1 MQRAA
6 ATRVKTTKSIDPTSG
21 ADAGRQPDNAAR
33 MALIERSLLVL
44 LLIGL
49 FVGVLAV
56 VKPFMTAM
64 LFGMSV
70 ATAGWPVRQALVH
83 RGLGRGIAAT
93 LLLIASLALIA
104 FPLLIVAP
112 NLVEQLTDGIQRM
125 QAYFAVSPAQP
136 EWVGGLPLVGR
147 HLSRAWTRLAESQG
161 NLEVLAAPY
170 IGSIEQMV
178 IAAARALADSVL
190 QVILSLIVAT
200 VFWLNG
206 DALVAVLHESLRRL
220 GGATGELTLDIAG
233 LAIRGVAYGVLGTAA
248 IQALLLTV
256 GLAVA
261 GIPGAAMLGFV
272 GLLLAISQIGAPLIV
287 LIWGG
292 AAWWLFAQD
301 YPAWGGLMIAWG
313 LVVSTIDNFI
323 KPWLIGFGVQM
334 PLSLTLLGVLGGFA
348 TFGFLG
354 LFIGPTLIAVLFTL
368 LQAWREAAAD
378 S

>member
-1 MQRAA
+1 
-6 ATRVKTTKSIDPTSG
+6 
-21 ADAGRQPDNAAR
+21 
-33 MALIERSLLVL
+33 
-44 LLIGL
+44 
-49 FVGVLAV
+49 
-56 VKPFMTAM
+56 M

-83 RGLGRGIAAT
+83 RGLGRGMAAT

-104 FPLLIVAP
+104 LPLLIVAP

-125 QAYFAVSPAQP
+125 QAYFAVAPAQP
-136 EWVGGLPLVGR
+136 EWIGGVPLVGH
-147 HLSRAWTRLAESQG
+147 HLSRAWSRLVESQG

-178 IAAARALADSVL
+178 IVAARALADSVL
-190 QVILSLIVAT
+190 QVILSLIIAT

-206 DALVAVLHESLRRL
+206 DALIAVLHESLRRL
-220 GGATGELTLDIAG
+220 GGATGELTLDVAG

-248 IQALLLTV
+248 IQALLLTI

-261 GIPGAAMLGFV
+261 GIPAATMLGFV
-272 GLLLAISQIGAPLIV
+272 GLLLAVSQVGAPLIV

>member
-1 MQRAA
+1 
-6 ATRVKTTKSIDPTSG
+6 V
-21 ADAGRQPDNAAR
+21 
-33 MALIERSLLVL
+33 
-44 LLIGL
+44 
-49 FVGVLAV
+49 
-56 VKPFMTAM
+56 
-64 LFGMSV
+64 
-70 ATAGWPVRQALVH
+70 
-83 RGLGRGIAAT
+83 
-93 LLLIASLALIA
+93 
-104 FPLLIVAP
+104 
-112 NLVEQLTDGIQRM
+112 
-125 QAYFAVSPAQP
+125 
-136 EWVGGLPLVGR
+136 PLVGH
-147 HLSRAWTRLAESQG
+147 HLSRAWTRLVESQG

-178 IAAARALADSVL
+178 IVAARALADSVI
-190 QVILSLIVAT
+190 QVILSLIIAT

-206 DALVAVLHESLRRL
+206 DALVSVLHESLRRL
-220 GGATGELTLDIAG
+220 GGATGELTLDVAG

-248 IQALLLTV
+248 IQALLLTM

-261 GIPGAAMLGFV
+261 GIPGATMLGFV
-272 GLLLAISQIGAPLIV
+272 GLLLAVSQIGAPLIV

-292 AAWWLFAQD
+292 AAWWLFALD
-301 YPAWGGLMIAWG
+301 YPVWGGLMIAWG
-313 LVVSTIDNFI
+313 LIVSTIDNFI

>member
-6 ATRVKTTKSIDPTSG
+6 AARVKTTKSTDSTTG
-21 ADAGRQPDNAAR
+21 ADAGRQRDNAAR

-44 LLIGL
+44 MLIAL

-83 RGLGRGIAAT
+83 RGLGRGMAAT

-104 FPLLIVAP
+104 LPLLIVAP

-125 QAYFAVSPAQP
+125 QAYFAVAPAQP
-136 EWVGGLPLVGR
+136 EWIGGVPLVGH
-147 HLSRAWTRLAESQG
+147 HLSRAWSRLVESQG

-178 IAAARALADSVL
+178 IVAARALADSVL
-190 QVILSLIVAT
+190 QVILSLIIAT

-206 DALVAVLHESLRRL
+206 DALIAVLHESLRRL
-220 GGATGELTLDIAG
+220 GGATGELTLDVAG

-248 IQALLLTV
+248 IQALLLTI

-261 GIPGAAMLGFV
+261 GIPAATMLGFV
-272 GLLLAISQIGAPLIV
+272 GLLLAVSQVGAPLIV